1 LRILKGPLY
10 EGCDRVAVMNEE
22 HTAHEEL
29 NKKLCDSELRAEYAR
44 AYDDYRPGF
53 AARILGGLL
62 VKSGN
67 FLYGKRP
74 SYQKFKAIEVIAR
87 IPYQSWEVASYTLL
101 TWFYSNEQR
110 AIELAKTSIFSRM
123 AQDNETLHVV
133 VISQIVRRLRCESF
147 IRHTL
152 VPLIFAAFYGL
163 AVWMLYLV
171 SRRSALELNFVFES
185 HAFEQYQQ
193 FLDEHEARLRITP
206 ITSEFLE
213 FYGRNVRSEWE
224 LFESI
229 RNDELIHRNRSIREL
244 EAHVR

>member
-1 LRILKGPLY
+1 
-10 EGCDRVAVMNEE
+10 MNEE
-22 HTAHEEL
+22 HEEHIAHEEL
-29 NKKLCDSELRAEYAR
+29 NKKLCDPELRAEYAR

-53 AARILGGLL
+53 VPRLLGSLFIH
-62 VKSGN
+62 SGN
-67 FLYGKRP
+67 LLYGKRP

-110 AIELAKTSIFSRM
+110 AIELAKTSAFSRM

-133 VISQIVRRLRCESF
+133 VISQIVKRLKCESF
-147 IRHTL
+147 IRHTM
-152 VPLIFAAFYGL
+152 VPFIFATFYAL
-163 AVWMLYLV
+163 SVWVLYMV
-171 SRRSALELNFVFES
+171 SRRAALELNFMFES

-206 ITSEFLE
+206 FTSDFLD
-213 FYGRNVRSEWE
+213 FYGRHAKSEWE

-244 EAHVR
+244 QAHAR